1 MNFDLETQIL
11 AAFIQDRGAYDQVQ
25 SVVSSTDFSEVGRIL
40 FHAPRAHAIF
50 GGLALAALVV
60 MSLIS
65 IIGHE
70 LWSAPVP
77 GFALLGAA
85 GFSMALFHLR
95 RAAHC
100 LAPVPDGGE
109 QGGADLLPHHPA
121 LPIAAALLPWKCISP
136 RK

>member
-1 MNFDLETQIL
+1 MTE
-11 AAFIQDRGAYDQVQ
+11 DRRPASPFEEFGP
-25 SVVSSTDFSEVGRIL
+25 VGRIL

-50 GGLALAALVV
+50 GGLGLAALVA

-65 IIGHE
+65 IIGRE
-70 LWSAPVP
+70 LGSAPVP

-85 GFSMALFHLR
+85 GFCMALFHLR

-100 LAPVPDGGE
+100 LAPLPDGGE
-109 QGGADLLPHHPA
+109 PDGADLVPHHPA
-121 LPIAAALLPWKCISP
+121 LPIAAAPLPWKCISP